1 MHVLLSV
8 CTRIYMVIMLSVI
21 MEAKSD
27 LKKFFELPAL
37 CPAFNIRAASRV
49 ITQLFDEILKPSG
62 LQITQFAV
70 LVGVATLD
78 SPTIN
83 QLADGLVLDRT
94 TLSRNLKP
102 LEKLGLI
109 KISSGD
115 DKRTSVVEL
124 TPKGKSVMNK
134 TLPYWEK
141 ARATVSEEFG
151 KKHLDGL
158 LKDLASVREINV

>member
-1 MHVLLSV
+1 MY
-8 CTRIYMVIMLSVI
+8 RII
-21 MEAKSD
+21 METKSD
-27 LKKFFELPAL
+27 LKKFFDLPAL

-70 LVGVATLD
+70 LVGIALFG

-83 QLADGLVLDRT
+83 QLAKGLVMDRT
-94 TLSRNLKP
+94 TLTRNLKP
-102 LEKLGLI
+102 IEKLGLI
-109 KISSGD
+109 KIKQGD
-115 DKRTSVVEL
+115 DKRTYVVEL
-124 TPKGKSVMNK
+124 TAKGKLALNK

-151 KKHLDGL
+151 QKHLDGL
-158 LKDLASVREINV
+158 LKDLASVREINVKEESQ